1 MPPTPWQPASG
12 PWHRSTPCP
21 STLPASLTLP
31 GPGAGPRPTAAARAA
46 SPRQISSH
54 FFVFVCCAS
63 FPLRRYADQP
73 LGTAPVMPLDPAKR
87 QAGVFCSLL
96 ASVLFACAYY
106 SATLLAELGGEK
118 IYGWRVLVTAPFL
131 GMFVVLS
138 GRGGDITRLWRRVR
152 RQPALWFALFL
163 SSGLLGVQLWL
174 FMWAPVNGY
183 GLDVSLGYFLLPLAL
198 VLTGRW
204 CFHERITRLQILACV
219 IAGVGVA
226 NELLFAPRVSW
237 PTFVIVLG
245 YPCYF
250 ALRRIL
256 RTNHLGGMWFDLV
269 LSLPVALWFALEPMQ
284 AATDGKPFLLLAL
297 LVLGLGLVSA
307 AALILMILASD
318 RLELGLFGLLGY
330 VEPALLVVVALLLGE
345 RIAPSQWITYL
356 GIWLAVL
363 LLAGEGLARLRA
375 ARR

>member
-1 MPPTPWQPASG
+1 
-12 PWHRSTPCP
+12 
-21 STLPASLTLP
+21 
-31 GPGAGPRPTAAARAA
+31 
-46 SPRQISSH
+46 
-54 FFVFVCCAS
+54 
-63 FPLRRYADQP
+63 
-73 LGTAPVMPLDPAKR
+73 MPLDPAKR

-118 IYGWRVLVTAPFL
+118 IYGWRVLVTAPLL
-131 GMFVVLS
+131 GLFIIVS
-138 GRGGDITRLWRRVR
+138 GRGNDISRLWRRAL
-152 RQPALWFALFL
+152 RQPVLWLALLL

-204 CFHERITRLQILACV
+204 CFHERISRLQILACA
-219 IAGVGVA
+219 IAAIGVA

-250 ALRRIL
+250 ALRRVL
-256 RTNHLGGMWFDLV
+256 QTNHLGGMWFDLA

-284 AATDGKPFLLLAL
+284 ATAAAQPLLWLAL
-297 LVLGLGLVSA
+297 LVLGLGVVSA

-375 ARR
+375 GPRQTPP